1 MPSLKVR
8 VAAALVAGALTT
20 LAAPTPARAG
30 EPTAADAE
38 TALALY
44 KSGKQLRD
52 SGDLKGALEKL
63 RAAHALVET
72 PLTAIELGKTYAALG
87 QIVEA
92 REVLLSVARMPP
104 RKNES
109 QKAAEA
115 RTESAEL
122 AVSLRT
128 RLAQLT
134 IKLKGAAPSSSPK
147 VTVDGAV
154 VPAEAALAP
163 RVVNPGAHVVV
174 VEIDGERAQK
184 DVSLAEGE
192 SRDVEIDAPAPSR
205 PPPVQPPPVQ
215 PPPPPP
221 PAQPPPPPPAPP
233 ADSGG
238 RSPLRPLLVYGG
250 LGTAAL
256 GLGVGVVTGVVTLS
270 KAGSLKDRCVDGRC
284 PPDASS
290 DLDATKTFGTISTIG
305 FVAFGVGAAAAAVG
319 FFALPAGGSGASTGI
334 YLGPGGGGL
343 RGTF

>member
-20 LAAPTPARAG
+20 LAAPPSARAG

-52 SGDLKGALEKL
+52 SGDLRGALEKL

-92 REVLLSVARMPP
+92 REVLLSVARMPT

-115 RTESAEL
+115 RAESAEL
-122 AVSLRT
+122 AVSLRA

-147 VTVDGAV
+147 VTVDGVV

-174 VEIDGERAQK
+174 VEVDGERAQK
-184 DVSLAEGE
+184 DVALAEGE
-192 SRDVEIDAPAPSR
+192 SRDVEIDAPSAPAR
-205 PPPVQPPPVQ
+205 PPPPLH
-215 PPPPPP
+215 PPPPPPPPQPP
-221 PAQPPPPPPAPP
+221 PAQPPPVPP
-233 ADSGG
+233 ADSAGG
-238 RSPLRPLLVYGG
+238 SPLRPALVYGG
-250 LGTAAL
+250 LGTAAV
-256 GLGVGVVTGVVTLS
+256 GLGVGVVTGIVTLS
-270 KAGSLKDRCVDGRC
+270 KAGSLKDTCVDGRC
-284 PPDASS
+284 PSSASS

-319 FFALPAGGSGASTGI
+319 YFALPSGGAGASTGL